1 MSETSD
7 GLQSSAQVLTLT
19 RGLYLVSVT
28 SATPRKLG
36 DDAELILPA
45 IHVGPG
51 PGASS
56 QQIELMT
63 GPRNSGHWLCEA
75 RDTVIVKV
83 SKGPAHLLLTSLRTE
98 DMPNMEVEVRRLDA
112 KREDSPAVRAPPPA
126 AAALDEPLRP
136 AVLAPG
142 ARNGEG
148 GAVRSRIDLHLQNRG
163 DVSFTD
169 SFWAGELGE
178 RLAIEAFSI
187 HALERVETDQF
198 EYRASMENGLE
209 TDWVTGGVSCGSRG
223 QGVALTG
230 FAVRLK
236 ARGAGDLDCEYR
248 GAFSSGKI
256 VGPVRNGAPCH
267 GDEGDRLE
275 AIQVL
280 MVERPFE
287 DDRAAPGVPRG
298 AVAVQASAEEGP
310 KLGPRFS
317 VFRDAAA
324 G

>member
-1 MSETSD
+1 MNEPSN
-7 GLQSSAQVLTLT
+7 GLQSTAQVLTLT

-51 PGASS
+51 PGVSS

-63 GPRNSGHWLCEA
+63 GPRNTGHWLCEA

-112 KREDSPAVRAPPPA
+112 RREDSPALQVRPPA
-126 AAALDEPLRP
+126 APVLDGSSHP
-136 AVLAPG
+136 AFLTPA

-148 GAVRSRIDLHLQNRG
+148 VAVRSRIDLHLQNRG

-209 TDWVTGGVSCGSRG
+209 TDWVAGGDSCGSRG

-256 VGPVRNGAPCH
+256 VGPVRNGASCH
-267 GDEGDRLE
+267 GEEGDRLE

-280 MVERPFE
+280 MVERQAE
-287 DDRAAPGVPRG
+287 DEHPTAPRALIGADVAHAAAEAPR
-298 AVAVQASAEEGP
+298 
-310 KLGPRFS
+310 LGPRFS